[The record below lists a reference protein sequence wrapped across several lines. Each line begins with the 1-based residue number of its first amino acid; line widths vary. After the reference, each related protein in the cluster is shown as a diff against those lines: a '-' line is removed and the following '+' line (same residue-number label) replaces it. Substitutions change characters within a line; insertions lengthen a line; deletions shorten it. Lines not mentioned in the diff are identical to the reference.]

1 MTLPFGRV
9 PDESPM
15 AEAWEEEGRRVG
27 EHLDGVNLILVLGL
41 DHRDTALA
49 ALGIG
54 RAQAGKRRVAIGDLL
69 GDAAPLQRLMG
80 HDDQDHH
87 GLVDSFLYGVSINKI
102 ARPIEGA
109 GELYVL
115 PSGSETPKYD
125 EIFTHPR
132 WRRLASGFHETG
144 ALLVIAAPADAPHL
158 RDVAAFADGVVMV
171 GDAELPRDDATL
183 LGRVK
188 VAEPQPALR
197 ASVNADNRELEVTSP
212 SIVEPRVRSSV
223 RPAALAGI
231 GLAVVLAAVGLWL
244 AARPLARHR
253 APRRSTSTAAGA
265 LPNALDSSVR
275 PDSAATAAATTAAQ
289 LMPANPADSAAAAAY
304 AVAAMTMNTQAGAIL
319 WFQNAGRALPAATFA
334 PVLVQGAPWF
344 RVLVGAYANRAQADS
359 LLGAL
364 RARNEVPS
372 GLGEVVHAPYAFLV
386 DSVSAGA
393 VAGLLKYFADRGQPV
408 YALRQADGS
417 ARLYAGAFETR
428 EQATLFV
435 DAIRASGI
443 RPVLVYRI
451 GRVN

>member
-1 MTLPFGRV
+1 MTLPFGRA
-9 PDESPM
+9 PDESPLG
-15 AEAWEEEGRRVG
+15 EAWEEEGRRVG
-27 EHLDGVNLILVLGL
+27 ERLDGVNLILVLGQ

-54 RAQAGKRRVAIGDLL
+54 RAQSVKRRVAIGDLL
-69 GDAAPLQRLMG
+69 GDAAPLQRLVDD
-80 HDDQDHH
+80 DDQDHH

-102 ARPIEGA
+102 ARPVAGA

-115 PSGSETPKYD
+115 PSGSEPPKYD
-125 EIFTHPR
+125 DIFTHPR

-158 RDVAAFADGVVMV
+158 TDVTAFADGVVMV
-171 GDAELPRDDATL
+171 GDAALPRDDVSL
-183 LGRVK
+183 LGRVN
-188 VAEPQPALR
+188 VPEARVTFR
-197 ASVNADNRELEVTSP
+197 ASPEEHNGALDGP
-212 SIVEPRVRSSV
+212 SIVEPRARRST
-223 RPAALAGI
+223 RLAALTGV
-231 GLAVVLAAVGLWL
+231 GLAVVLASVGIWL

-253 APRRSTSTAAGA
+253 FPRRSTSTAAGA

-275 PDSAATAAATTAAQ
+275 ADSATTAAAAAAAQ
-289 LMPANPADSAAAAAY
+289 LIPANPADSATAAAY

-319 WFQNAGRALPAATFA
+319 WFQNAGRSLPAATFA
-334 PVLVQGAPWF
+334 PVIVQGAPWF

-386 DSVSAGA
+386 DSVSGEA

-408 YALRQADGS
+408 YALRQGDGS

-428 EQATLFV
+428 EQAALFI